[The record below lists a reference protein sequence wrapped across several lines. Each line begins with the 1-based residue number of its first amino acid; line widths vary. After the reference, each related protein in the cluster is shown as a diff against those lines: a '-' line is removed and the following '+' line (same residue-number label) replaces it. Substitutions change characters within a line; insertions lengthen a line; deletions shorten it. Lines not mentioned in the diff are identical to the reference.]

1 VIQLT
6 SDRFVCLVG
15 PKASTVSGD
24 GEAGAALPQLLE
36 VRRGKGLG

>member
-15 PKASTVSGD
+15 PKASTASGD

-36 VRRGKGLG
+36 VWRGKGLG